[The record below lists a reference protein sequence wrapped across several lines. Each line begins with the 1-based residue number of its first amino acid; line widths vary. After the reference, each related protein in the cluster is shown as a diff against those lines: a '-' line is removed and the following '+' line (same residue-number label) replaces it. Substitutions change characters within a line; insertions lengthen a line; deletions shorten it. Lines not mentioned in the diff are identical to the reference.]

1 MQKMMRGFDV
11 WVTSSR
17 KALCCTNG
25 GVGWEQ
31 VEAAATKHVQENE
44 RGVFGGWVN
53 S

>member
-25 GVGWEQ
+25 GVGLEQ